1 MLVCVRGTRITPRPI
16 RQQIINLS
24 ESGLL
29 NEGLI
34 VGPDR
39 EREREREM
47 KILNTL
53 LEITLSSFLI
63 LNHNN
68 FLHFLNILSYF
79 RECVCLTNCSVNYVC
94 MLF

>member
-1 MLVCVRGTRITPRPI
+1 MLVCVRGTRITLRPI

-39 EREREREM
+39 ERKRDED
-47 KILNTL
+47 T
-53 LEITLSSFLI
+53 
-63 LNHNN
+63 
-68 FLHFLNILSYF
+68 
-79 RECVCLTNCSVNYVC
+79 
-94 MLF
+94 